1 MMGHETRLG
10 YIEGRLESFATKADI
25 KDLEGKIAVSDQ
37 RTLTHVSEAI
47 GKQTKWIVGAIL
59 VPLVVAIIGWS
70 IVIVQLFKKIT
81 NAASGRPSCMGS
93 PKLACNN

>member
-10 YIEGRLESFATKADI
+10 YIEGRLESFATKTDI

-47 GKQTKWIVGAIL
+47 GKQTKWIVAAIL

-70 IVIVQLFKKIT
+70 IILLQIFKK
-81 NAASGRPSCMGS
+81 
-93 PKLACNN
+93 